1 MSSDSDDLPEELLW
15 KGDLDDEG
23 HDDLELYGGDLDGTL
38 VGRPAHGAVGVLD
51 TSDEEDDGD
60 DEDPLGGIDIL
71 GSINLS
77 PDLKRND
84 VEEAVHEGQDDED
97 FVKILEDCIER
108 DLPKYVIYLLIFC

>member
-51 TSDEEDDGD
+51 TSDEEDD
-60 DEDPLGGIDIL
+60 EDPLGGIDIL

-77 PDLKRND
+77 PDLKSTEPFTGSTTGLGTPPCTAAC
-84 VEEAVHEGQDDED
+84 VVA
-97 FVKILEDCIER
+97 
-108 DLPKYVIYLLIFC
+108 